1 MRYSVR
7 WKPNAE
13 QQLAQIWL
21 DASDRAA
28 ITSAA
33 RRIDLRLERK
43 PTDEGESRGDGRR
56 ILFETPL
63 GVRYRVIADDLRV
76 EVLEI
81 WRFDGPSG

>member
-7 WKPNAE
+7 WKTNAE

-21 DASDRAA
+21 DAGDRAA

-33 RRIDLRLERK
+33 SRIDLRLERNPK
-43 PTDEGESRGDGRR
+43 DEGESRANARR
-56 ILFETPL
+56 ILFEPPL
-63 GVRYRVIADDLRV
+63 GVRYRVIEDDLRV